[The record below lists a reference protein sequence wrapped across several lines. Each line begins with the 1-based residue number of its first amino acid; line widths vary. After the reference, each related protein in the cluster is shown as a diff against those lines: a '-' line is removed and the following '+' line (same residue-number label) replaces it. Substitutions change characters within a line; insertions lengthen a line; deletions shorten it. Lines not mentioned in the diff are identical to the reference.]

1 MNHASARYLIILLGL
16 CGGVLALV
24 VGLNLALGERGLGSA
39 EAVRL
44 ASAWQERS
52 KGVTYSPPITQTRPF
67 KAHRL
72 ADRLPGINGI
82 VLGSSTMMGLPES
95 IFPAPLRVY
104 NLSLTANPT
113 ATIAGEAAYI
123 EQHHADRIHWLLVG
137 LDWSIGTIYHPGAA
151 VAVNLAPEATL
162 AVFTAEPVPWHRKL
176 ADALSLPKVVNL
188 GKALRAVLGSGTPL
202 STFRHTFFDIAGEEY
217 RCADGQL
224 ARDFDVVNRG
234 LCAGFRY
241 DGSWTFGGERRLSP
255 QRAAVLSRAAAA
267 PSSKFSRFLCS
278 ARGEPNP
285 AYLERLG
292 EVAQRMVARGGR
304 MLVLLPPNL
313 PGMELEMQKVA
324 ESAACLARTKAVLAA
339 WAARHGITVVDAGRS
354 ELYGC
359 VAAEFLDEH
368 HAYPECHAKVFARF
382 FGDSAVGRAPPGLYR
397 PAAS

>member
-1 MNHASARYLIILLGL
+1 VNHASARYLFTLLGL
-16 CGGVLALV
+16 CGAVLALV
-24 VGLNLALGERGLGSA
+24 AGLNLTLGERGLGSA

-44 ASAWQERS
+44 ASAWQEAS

-82 VLGSSTMMGLPES
+82 VLGSSTMMGLPEW

-123 EQHHADRIHWLLVG
+123 EQHHADRIHWMLVG
-137 LDWSIGTIYHPGAA
+137 LDWSIGMIYHPGPPAA
-151 VAVNLAPEATL
+151 VDLAPEATL
-162 AVFTAEPVPWHRKL
+162 AVFAAEAVPLHRKL
-176 ADALSLPKVVNL
+176 ADALALPKVVNL
-188 GKALRAVLGSGTPL
+188 GKALRAVLGSSTPL
-202 STFRHTFFDIAGEEY
+202 TTFRHTFFELAGEEY
-217 RCADGQL
+217 RCPDGQV

-255 QRAAVLSRAAAA
+255 QRAAVLARAAAA

-292 EVAQRMVARGGR
+292 EVAQRMTARGAR
-304 MLVLLPPNL
+304 MLVLLPPNV

-324 ESAACLARTKAVLAA
+324 ESAACLARTKAALAA
-339 WAARHGITVVDAGRS
+339 WAVRHGVTVIDAGQS

-359 VAAEFLDEH
+359 VAGEFLDEH
-368 HAYPECHAKVFARF
+368 HAYPECHAKIFARYF
-382 FGDSAVGRAPPGLYR
+382 RDSTAGRPSPGLYR
-397 PAAS
+397 PTAS